1 MAACIEETKQ
11 SMIKQTD
18 EQLQAKT
25 KRTIIEN
32 EQLNRE
38 LGFQIKHTEAL
49 LHKNEKLVEDNIELH
64 RQILLAEELEEDLAR
79 RNEAH
84 QKTMRILLFKLH
96 EKHLATKL
104 ERKMEEK
111 ELQELISHNEAL
123 KADVQEEEQ
132 HLKILKDFIAER
144 SRDAESS
151 GAAEEA
157 MKFLYACL
165 EDLEVEWL
173 LTAKADSC
181 VPSSDTTYSFQDNMR
196 PILPNA
202 LDQLN
207 HQQRKDFLKHLICTA
222 VTLRAVTHNFNKA
235 FDSEEVDLL
244 FNKEINNVFTKAK
257 TRGTILSMEDILA
270 LPVGSML
277 LDEPVLRPDGSKVW
291 IKSVCSGVQTD
302 LLENQ
307 EKPSEGGNISI

>member
-181 VPSSDTTYSFQDNMR
+181 VPR
-196 PILPNA
+196 
-202 LDQLN
+202 
-207 HQQRKDFLKHLICTA
+207 HLICTA